1 MNPASRAPRRLPQ
14 ALAAAAL
21 LTLLLLLIGS
31 CFLRTY
37 FGPVSVDQL
46 LFHLQHG
53 GLEQADARMLERLW
67 RWGAGTLLLAGLAW
81 LLLPRLPGWLRRTS
95 WLLLSAGAAVSVGAT
110 VQDSCEADDAE
121 PDFLAQHYADP
132 AQQRLVKSEGT
143 APDVLLVFVE
153 SLDEAYAW
161 PIDAERPLIPK
172 LADWAR
178 GRQGGELQ
186 NLNSVSFTLAGMFGV
201 LCGLP
206 LQPVGLMSRNAFEH
220 SQRFFAGGRCLTD
233 LMAEQGWQVS
243 FFGGASLRFAGKGKF
258 LAAHGVTRRFG
269 RDEWRARGLAMPAE
283 GWGLLDSALTEQVWL
298 DMQQPR
304 PDARPRMDIVLTVN
318 THGPAGMEDPGCAPP
333 LAKAPEPE
341 ALMRLSLRCTDRA
354 VAQLV
359 QRFLARA
366 DGRPKLVWVMG
377 DHVAPVQLL
386 GAELAAWPDE
396 VPLLFHA
403 MARQDAQGREQGSL
417 LQSSRVFSHFDVMP
431 TLAEA
436 AGLRWTPQTHR
447 LGLGVSLL
455 AQQAPRTLLERSGR
469 EVLDARLSCPSPL
482 FQRLWRTAGARG

>member
-1 MNPASRAPRRLPQ
+1 MTSPSRATRRLPRP
-14 ALAAAAL
+14 LAAAAL
-21 LTLLLLLIGS
+21 LTLLLLLVGS
-31 CFLRTY
+31 CFVRAY

-46 LFHLQHG
+46 LFHLEHG
-53 GLEQADARMLERLW
+53 GLDQADARLLARLW
-67 RWGAGTLLLAGLAW
+67 RWGAGTVLLAGLAW
-81 LLLPRLPGWLRRTS
+81 LLLPRLPGWARRAS

-110 VQDSCEADDAE
+110 VRDGCESDDVV
-121 PDFLAQHYADP
+121 PDFLAEHYADP
-132 AQQRLVKSEGT
+132 AQQRVVQAGGT
-143 APDVLLVFVE
+143 PPDVLLVFVE

-161 PIDAERPLIPK
+161 PIDAKQPLIPA
-172 LADWAR
+172 LADWAHSR
-178 GRQGGELQ
+178 HGGELQ
-186 NLNSVSFTLAGMFGV
+186 NLRSASFTLAGLFGA

-206 LQPVGLMSRNAFEH
+206 LQPVGLMSHNAFEH
-220 SQRFFAGGRCLTD
+220 AQRFFAGGRCLTD
-233 LMAEQGWQVS
+233 LMAEQGWQIS
-243 FFGGASLRFAGKGKF
+243 FFGGASLRFSGKGKF

-269 RDEWRARGLAMPAE
+269 REEWRARGLVMPAE

-298 DMQQPR
+298 DMQQARQQGAPR
-304 PDARPRMDIVLTVN
+304 LDIVLTVN
-318 THGPAGMEDPGCAPP
+318 THGPAGTEDPGCAPP
-333 LAKAPEPE
+333 QAVAPEPE
-341 ALMRLSLRCTDRA
+341 ALMRRSLRCTDRV

-403 MARQDAQGREQGSL
+403 MARQDAWGQEQTL
-417 LQSSRVFSHFDVMP
+417 LHPTRVFSHFDVMP

-436 AGLRWTPQTHR
+436 AGLRWSPQTHR

-455 AQQAPRTLLERSGR
+455 APQQPRTLLERSGR
-469 EVLDARLSCPSPL
+469 DVLDARLGCPSPL
-482 FQRLWRTAGARG
+482 FQRLWATALP